1 MANSTLKEKIAIV
14 PRGVKK
20 LIDERMDSFK
30 EKWEKRDEWFSELCF
45 CILTAN
51 SSAKIGIK
59 IQNEIDFVNLS
70 KEEISKELKRL
81 GYRFYNRRAEFIVAA
96 RELSNLKEILADKD
110 GKEMREWLVKNV
122 KGIGYKE
129 ASHFLRNIG
138 FNGLAILDRH
148 ILKNMC
154 KNGLIDEIPAKLN
167 KRKYLEIEKIL
178 EKAAKSIGMDMGE
191 LDLYLWYIETGKV
204 LK

>member
-14 PRGVKK
+14 PRDVKK

-81 GYRFYNRRAEFIVAA
+81 GYRFYNRRAEFIIAA
-96 RELSNLKEILADKD
+96 RKFSNLKEILANKD

-129 ASHFLRNIG
+129 ASHFLRNVG
-138 FNGLAILDRH
+138 VKGLAILDRH

-178 EKAAKSIGMDMGE
+178 EEVAKSIGMDMGE
-191 LDLYLWYIETGKV
+191 LDLYLWWMETGKV